1 MEMQAE
7 SHVQSTKKNE
17 GRPYRSHLHPACFAC
32 RKRKSRC
39 KTRNTSA
46 TCIMC
51 QAHGTDCRFPR
62 PDDPFQTPQNLRS
75 SPRKSAANAQ
85 ARFVDTYGSLHP
97 RSNNPQALGQHTD
110 LSEPSPDNLIHFD
123 SSRTPPAF
131 NADRPLSAPRN
142 DSGGD
147 GLPNLIGIVAE
158 AADGNSHIISPA
170 VADDN
175 DILESYLS
183 TAQTEKRRCLAR
195 SSPTSNGPL
204 RPVRF
209 NAVPRRPLGVS
220 VKQSVAESKLEV
232 IERYMDPH
240 IDEFLNL

>member
-1 MEMQAE
+1 MEAE
-7 SHVQSTKKNE
+7 SHAQSTSTEKNE
-17 GRPYRSHLHPACFAC
+17 GRPYRSHLHPACFGC

-39 KTRNTSA
+39 KTRDNSA

-62 PDDPFQTPQNLRS
+62 PDDPFQTPQRS
-75 SPRKSAANAQ
+75 SPRKSVANAQ
-85 ARFVDTYGSLHP
+85 ARFVGDPHGSLRP
-97 RSNNPQALGQHTD
+97 RSYNPQALGQHAH
-110 LSEPSPDNLIHFD
+110 LSGHSPENIIQFGLPK
-123 SSRTPPAF
+123 SPPAY
-131 NADRPLSAPRN
+131 NADRHFPASTN
-142 DSGGD
+142 NSGEDS
-147 GLPNLIGIVAE
+147 LPNLVGIVAE
-158 AADGNSHIISPA
+158 VGENSSHIISPA

-195 SSPTSNGPL
+195 SSSTSNGPL

-209 NAVPRRPLGVS
+209 NVVPRRPLGVGA
-220 VKQSVAESKLEV
+220 KQSVAEAKLEL